1 MNKPGIMSE
10 IRRIIDE
17 TGTAVFATVDE
28 KMFPR
33 MRWVSPALLDEH
45 PGSIFFATSPS
56 FAKVA
61 EASTNPNAEWMFQ
74 TKALDT
80 IVNVRVVTEVVDAPA
95 LRSEFSEEIGTRLRT
110 FWTITKG
117 NSGLVILETKPVGA
131 TYTVPMKGIK
141 ETVDFT

>member
-1 MNKPGIMSE
+1 MNRPGIMSE

-17 TGTAVFATVDE
+17 TGTAVFATIDE
-28 KMFPR
+28 NKFPR

-61 EASTNPNAEWMFQ
+61 QASANANAEWMFQ

-80 IVNVRVVTEVVDAPA
+80 IINVRVAVEVVDAPA

-117 NSGLVILETKPVGA
+117 NTELVVFETRPLEA

-141 ETVDFT
+141 ETIDFT